1 VARAGKIVLGRALGP
16 HGLRGEIRIR
26 YFGDGP
32 ANILRQ
38 PVVWL
43 GEEENDAGVKR
54 FEVARSGTTGRVGEV
69 RLALVGIEKRE
80 AAEELEGLLLLG
92 SEAALEPLE
101 EGEFYWHQLIGC
113 RVETETGRNIGTIQ
127 EIWETGAH
135 DVLVVDSEDGARR
148 LISAA
153 REIATEID
161 PVARRVVIETQPGML
176 ETDES

>member
-1 VARAGKIVLGRALGP
+1 MVGAERIVLGRALGP

-38 PVVWL
+38 SVVWL
-43 GEEENDAGVKR
+43 GEEENDSGAKR
-54 FEVARSGTTGRVGEV
+54 FEVARSGTGRAGEV
-69 RLALVGIEKRE
+69 RLALVGIEERE
-80 AAEELEGLLLLG
+80 AAEELEGMLLLG
-92 SEAALEPLE
+92 SKGALEPLE
-101 EGEFYWHQLIGC
+101 DGEFYWHQLIGC

-135 DVLVVDSEDGARR
+135 DVLVVESEDGVQR

-161 PVARRVVIETQPGML
+161 PEARRVVIATQPGML

>member
-1 VARAGKIVLGRALGP
+1 MARAGKIVLGRALGP

-43 GEEENDAGVKR
+43 GDEDNEAGARR
-54 FEVARSGTTGRVGEV
+54 FEVARSGTGRAGEV
-69 RLALVGIEKRE
+69 RLGLVGIDDRE
-80 AAEELEGLLLLG
+80 AAEELEGLLLMA
-92 SEAALEPLE
+92 SEDALEPLA

-113 RVETETGRNIGTIQ
+113 RVETETGRNIGTVQ

-135 DVLVVDSEDGARR
+135 DVLVVDSDDGARR

-161 PVARRVVIETQPGML
+161 VEARRVVIETQPGML